1 MTIQEFM
8 RLHENEPKGYCPCV
22 ITTDGAVY
30 ECPDG
35 HLNALFDLDEGRE
48 MLAEIPDNIAP
59 LFYMIQ
65 KTGAVAVDYEA
76 QVFSGEL
83 TNAEKTSL
91 QTLYEHDYITKNPQN
106 IHGHI
111 YL

>member
-8 RLHENEPKGYCPCV
+8 ELHKDEPKGYCPCV
-22 ITTDGAVY
+22 ITADGSFY

-35 HLNALFDLDEGRE
+35 HLNALFDLDEGRGL
-48 MLAEIPDNIAP
+48 LAKIPDNMSP

-65 KTGAVAVDYEA
+65 KTHAVAVDYEA

-83 TNAEKTSL
+83 TAEEQSAL
-91 QTLYEHDYITKNPQN
+91 QTLYEQGFITQNPQN

>member
-1 MTIQEFM
+1 MTIQEFIE
-8 RLHENEPKGYCPCV
+8 LHKDEPKGYCPCV
-22 ITTDGAVY
+22 IAADGSLY
-30 ECPDG
+30 ECPEG
-35 HLNALFDLDEGRE
+35 HLNALFDLDEGRD
-48 MLAEIPDNIAP
+48 MLAKIPDNMSP

-65 KTGAVAVDYEA
+65 KTHAVAVDYEA

-83 TNAEKTSL
+83 TDEEQASL
-91 QTLYEHDYITKNPQN
+91 EMLYTKDFISRNPQN